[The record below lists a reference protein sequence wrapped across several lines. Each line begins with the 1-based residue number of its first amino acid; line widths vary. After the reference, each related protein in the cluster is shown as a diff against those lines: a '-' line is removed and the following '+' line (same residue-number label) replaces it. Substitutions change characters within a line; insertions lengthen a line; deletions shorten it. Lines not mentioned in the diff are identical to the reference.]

1 MMLKIEKKVLA
12 EALMVLGKMVSRLSP
27 VAAQRALRFE
37 GRDGLVRISAT
48 DGVELVT
55 VELNATLKEAFEALV
70 PFAELKKALGNGK
83 TGEIILSIEAGVATV
98 GEVVR
103 GRLTEKTFLAVD
115 LAEWP
120 EREVV
125 PEATVRVALPEGVV
139 GMLAHAAQIVNR
151 QEARSPLRGINLSRD
166 GITATD
172 GKQLLNIPVP
182 LELDSDV
189 TIPFP
194 LALLTANPGGPGTLA
209 VWQSKQDRL
218 SEIKVGNGTWYGK
231 VLSGNYPNWRQVMPS
246 IEAMDYTAKIT
257 DREGCVEFLRK
268 IPDCPPHHAVELHFQ
283 VDCMEM
289 VSRDFPEL
297 KRKFSCDF
305 SGKLPTSPL
314 VLNKYALIRIFH
326 HGHDTIRAC
335 QVFAPVLASGGMG
348 NLLVMPIN
356 CKPVIINQQ
365 PVKEKPEMEVKTE
378 PTKVEITSEPVNVM
392 DELNHGLDEL
402 RLKLKTLLDESAF
415 LTRKVKEA
423 ALQQKQKEREFIQAR
438 RAIERIKMVSGF

>member
-12 EALMVLGKMVSRLSP
+12 EALKVLGKVVSRLSP

-37 GRDGLVRISAT
+37 ERDGWVRISAM

-55 VELNATLKEAFEALV
+55 VELSTTSEGAFEALV
-70 PFAELKKALGNGK
+70 PFAELKKGLGNGK
-83 TGEIILSIEAGVATV
+83 TGEVVLSLEAGVVTV

-103 GRLTEKTFLAVD
+103 GRLEEKTFLAVD

-120 EREVV
+120 AREVV
-125 PEATVRVALPEGVV
+125 PENVKTEALPEGVV
-139 GMLAHAAQIVNR
+139 GMLTHAAQIVNR
-151 QEARSPLRGINLSRD
+151 QEARLPLRGINLSRD
-166 GITATD
+166 GITVTD

-182 LELDSDV
+182 LELDSEV

-194 LALLTANPGGPGTLA
+194 LALLTANPEGPGTLT

-218 SEIKVGNGTWYGK
+218 FEIKVGNWTWYGK
-231 VLSGNYPNWRQVMPS
+231 VLSGIYPNWKQVMPAPDS
-246 IEAMDYTAKIT
+246 MDYTAKIA
-257 DREGCVEFLRK
+257 DREGCIEFLRK
-268 IPDCPPHHAVELHFQ
+268 VPDCPPHHAVELYFQ
-283 VDCMEM
+283 ADCVEIR
-289 VSRDFPEL
+289 SADFPEL
-297 KRKFSCDF
+297 KLKTPCDF
-305 SGKLPTSPL
+305 IGKLSSMPL

-335 QVFAPVLASGGMG
+335 HSFAPVLASGGMG
-348 NLLVMPIN
+348 NLLVMPLN
-356 CKPVIINQQ
+356 CKPFQNNNHTI
-365 PVKEKPEMEVKTE
+365 KEEKQMENKTE
-378 PTKVEITSEPVNVM
+378 PATEPVNAM

-423 ALQQKQKEREFIQAR
+423 ALQQKQKEREFVQAR
-438 RAIERIKMVSGF
+438 RAIERIKLVSGF